1 MSRKRLSLVVLLVAA
16 PFLLL
21 AAVRGSAVLA
31 SSLLEKRYP
40 PPGKLISVGDHKLQ
54 LYCMGHGSPTI
65 VIEPG
70 MGTDWVAWRLVIPQ
84 LLEFSKVCVYDRA
97 GYGWSEPGPWPRTA
111 GRIAGELHVLLSK
124 AGLEEPYILVAHSF
138 GGYIARIYAS
148 QYRQSLQGVVLV
160 DPSHEDDSAGA
171 PAPDPAPR
179 SYRLSEL
186 IPPLGIQ
193 RLRRLYEGDKALS
206 PQLRNLP
213 RSFQNRYLIG
223 SSLVQLRS
231 ERNEF
236 DSSFGNHRPDAPR
249 AISPGSAAYRHHR
262 RRSAVSQ
269 ARGNTRQIGPLVVIR
284 QTDLSQKQWTH
295 DPLRSARPDRGGG
308 QGDGQAA
315 AVSKFLRN
323 SHWNGRPFAR

>member
-1 MSRKRLSLVVLLVAA
+1 MAA
-16 PFLLL
+16 HGGTHRRRTPR
-21 AAVRGSAVLA
+21 AA
-31 SSLLEKRYP
+31 
-40 PPGKLISVGDHKLQ
+40 
-54 LYCMGHGSPTI
+54 
-65 VIEPG
+65 
-70 MGTDWVAWRLVIPQ
+70 
-84 LLEFSKVCVYDRA
+84 
-97 GYGWSEPGPWPRTA
+97 
-111 GRIAGELHVLLSK
+111 SK

-171 PAPDPAPR
+171 PAPDPRHAT
-179 SYRLSEL
+179 YRLSEL
-186 IPPLGIQ
+186 RLPLGIR

-249 AISPGSAAYRHHR
+249 AISPGSCGLPSSPPPKCRVPRHEEIHAKLA
-262 RRSAVSQ
+262 RSSSF
-269 ARGNTRQIGPLVVIR
+269 GRQILAKNSGHMIPFDQPGLIVEAVR
-284 QTDLSQKQWTH
+284 EM
-295 DPLRSARPDRGGG
+295 ARLQR
-308 QGDGQAA
+308 
-315 AVSKFLRN
+315 
-323 SHWNGRPFAR
+323 

>member
-21 AAVRGSAVLA
+21 AAVRGSAALA
-31 SSLLEKRYP
+31 SSVLEKRYP
-40 PPGKLISVGDHKLQ
+40 PPGQMISVGDHKLQ

-65 VIEPG
+65 LIEPG

-84 LLEFSKVCVYDRA
+84 LLEFNKVCVYDRA

-236 DSSFGNHRPDAPR
+236 DSLSGTIAQMRLAPFPRDLPLTVITAAQVPSPRHEEIHAKLARSSLFG
-249 AISPGSAAYRHHR
+249 
-262 RRSAVSQ
+262 
-269 ARGNTRQIGPLVVIR
+269 RQILAKNSGHMIPFDQPGLIVEAVR
-284 QTDLSQKQWTH
+284 EM
-295 DPLRSARPDRGGG
+295 ARLPR
-308 QGDGQAA
+308 
-315 AVSKFLRN
+315 
-323 SHWNGRPFAR
+323 

>member
-160 DPSHEDDSAGA
+160 DPSHGGRFRRRPGSR
-171 PAPDPAPR
+171 DPAPR
-179 SYRLSEL
+179 SYRLSDP

-193 RLRRLYEGDKALS
+193 RLRRLYEGGKALS

-236 DSSFGNHRPDAPR
+236 DSLSETIAQMRLAPFPRDLPLTVITAAEVPSPRHEEIHAKLARSSSFG
-249 AISPGSAAYRHHR
+249 
-262 RRSAVSQ
+262 
-269 ARGNTRQIGPLVVIR
+269 RQILAKNSGHMIPFDQPGLIVE
-284 QTDLSQKQWTH
+284 
-295 DPLRSARPDRGGG
+295 
-308 QGDGQAA
+308 
-315 AVSKFLRN
+315 AVREM
-323 SHWNGRPFAR
+323 G